1 MENQEK
7 IVIPF
12 QNLPKHIA
20 FILDGNG
27 RWAKKRGFIRT
38 IGHEKGVKTLKNIT
52 KLVKELGIPFMS
64 VYAFSVENWSRP
76 IEEVNYLI
84 DKAYNE
90 FKYYEENLAKLDF
103 NIRIVGEKTNLP
115 IKVYDVIT
123 KINNSAFIE
132 NRFTLMIA
140 FNYSSQLEII
150 NATYEMK
157 KRKLAFTKENFEK
170 CLYTYPAPPIDL
182 LIRTSG
188 EQRLSNYML
197 YQASYAELY
206 FPKTFWPAFNKTELY
221 KALQEYEKRNR
232 RFGKI

>member
-1 MENQEK
+1 MENQ
-7 IVIPF
+7 ITNVTPF

-27 RWAKKRGFIRT
+27 RWANKRGFIRT
-38 IGHEKGVKTLKNIT
+38 IGHERGVKTLKNIT
-52 KLVKELGIPFMS
+52 KLVKELNIPFMS

-76 IEEVNYLI
+76 KEEVDYLI
-84 DKAYNE
+84 DKAYHE
-90 FKYYEENLAKLDF
+90 FKHYESNLSKLDF
-103 NIRIVGEKTNLP
+103 NIRVVGEKTNLP
-115 IKVYDVIT
+115 LKVLEVIT
-123 KINNSAFIE
+123 KLNNSLFLE

-140 FNYSSQLEII
+140 FNYSSQLEIV
-150 NATYEMK
+150 NAMNEMK
-157 KRKLAFTKENFEK
+157 RRKLAFTKENLEK

-188 EQRLSNYML
+188 EKRLSNYML

-206 FPKTFWPAFNKTELY
+206 FPKTLWPAFNKQELY
-221 KALQEYEKRNR
+221 KALTEYEKRNR

>member
-1 MENQEK
+1 MENQNLNLMT
-7 IVIPF
+7 F

-27 RWAKKRGFIRT
+27 RWAKKRGFVRT

-76 IEEVNYLI
+76 KEEVDYLI
-84 DKAYNE
+84 EKAYNE
-90 FKYYEENLAKLDF
+90 FKHYEENLAKLDF
-103 NIRIVGEKTNLP
+103 NIRIVGEKNNLP
-115 IKVYDVIT
+115 KKVEEVIT
-123 KINNSAFIE
+123 KLNDSIFIKE
-132 NRFTLMIA
+132 RFTLMIA
-140 FNYSSQLEII
+140 FNYSSQLEIV
-150 NATYEMK
+150 NATCEMK

-206 FPKTFWPAFNKTELY
+206 FPKTLWPAFNKNELY

>member
-1 MENQEK
+1 MEKPELLNISQE
-7 IVIPF
+7 
-12 QNLPKHIA
+12 NLPKHIA

-27 RWAKKRGFIRT
+27 RWAIKHGFIRT

-52 KLVKELGIPFMS
+52 KLVKEQGIPFMS

-76 IEEVNYLI
+76 KDEVEYLI

-90 FKYYEENLAKLDF
+90 FKHYETNLSKLDF
-103 NIRIVGEKTNLP
+103 NIRIVGETTNLP
-115 IKVYDVIT
+115 TKVLEVIT
-123 KINNSAFIE
+123 KINNSILIQD
-132 NRFTLMIA
+132 RFTLMIA
-140 FNYSSQLEII
+140 FNYSSQLELIH
-150 NATYEMK
+150 AAKEMK
-157 KRKLAFTKENFEK
+157 RRKLAFTKENLEK

-206 FPKTFWPAFNKTELY
+206 FPKTFWPAFNKKELY
-221 KALQEYEKRNR
+221 KALEEYSKRQR
-232 RFGKI
+232 RFGKV

>member
-27 RWAKKRGFIRT
+27 RWAKKRGFVRT

-90 FKYYEENLAKLDF
+90 FKHYEENLAKLDF

-115 IKVYDVIT
+115 SKVYDVIT

>member
-1 MENQEK
+1 MENQNSN
-7 IVIPF
+7 VIMF

-64 VYAFSVENWSRP
+64 VYAFSVENWARP
-76 IEEVNYLI
+76 KEEVEYLI
-84 DKAYNE
+84 EKAYNE
-90 FKYYEENLAKLDF
+90 FKHYEENLSKLDF
-103 NIRIVGEKTNLP
+103 NIRVVGEKTNLP
-115 IKVYDVIT
+115 KKVEEVIT
-123 KINNSAFIE
+123 KLNNSIFIKE
-132 NRFTLMIA
+132 RFTLMIA

-150 NATYEMK
+150 NATLEMK

-206 FPKTFWPAFNKTELY
+206 FPKTLWPAFNKNELY
-221 KALQEYEKRNR
+221 KALTEYEKRNR

>member
-27 RWAKKRGFIRT
+27 RWAKKRGFVRT

-76 IEEVNYLI
+76 IEELNYLI

-115 IKVYDVIT
+115 SKVYDVIT

-170 CLYTYPAPPIDL
+170 CLYTYPAPLIDL

>member
-1 MENQEK
+1 MENQNSN
-7 IVIPF
+7 VIMF

-64 VYAFSVENWSRP
+64 VYAFSVENWARP
-76 IEEVNYLI
+76 KAEVEYLI
-84 DKAYNE
+84 EKAYNE
-90 FKYYEENLAKLDF
+90 FKHYEENLSKLDF
-103 NIRIVGEKTNLP
+103 NIRVVGEKTNLP
-115 IKVYDVIT
+115 KKVEEVIT
-123 KINNSAFIE
+123 KLNNSIFIKE
-132 NRFTLMIA
+132 RFTLMIA

-150 NATYEMK
+150 NATLEMK

-206 FPKTFWPAFNKTELY
+206 FPKTLWPAFNKNELY
-221 KALQEYEKRNR
+221 KALTEYEKRNR